1 MIVASRTAHEVAISF
16 STVDN
21 FGTSMSPTK
30 RVDKNASS
38 PAILP
43 LAKSLQF
50 YWYSGHVL
58 SVVCFVCSFL
68 LGFFSPSK
76 SLTFYRYSLFFEFIS
91 YGIVVKQSHFNK
103 RKSVRNQLLKD
114 ENVQYLLFATVL
126 IMSSYVIGPLSGSL
140 YSYVIFSFFHSIA
153 YFQTHILE
161 ALPISLNAQ
170 AAINSRI
177 TFLTENYNQ
186 QALFFASAAEVMI
199 LSNFFWVIPGVLF
212 LIFRNPLKTVVKL
225 LTFAASIVFV
235 KLRYNDSQ
243 YTKAVVQQFDMR
255 ITTLLSHPAVPQP
268 VARFYNNTFKDFVVK
283 YIGPVRVS
291 ISKDVKKSQ

>member
-1 MIVASRTAHEVAISF
+1 
-16 STVDN
+16 
-21 FGTSMSPTK
+21 MSPTN
-30 RVDKNASS
+30 RVDKHASS

-43 LAKSLQF
+43 LAKTLQF
-50 YWYSGHVL
+50 YWYLGHVL

-76 SLTFYRYSLFFEFIS
+76 STSFYRYSLFFELIS
-91 YGIVVKQSHFNK
+91 YGIAVKQLHFSK
-103 RKSVRNQLLKD
+103 RKSAWNQLLKD

-161 ALPISLNAQ
+161 AMPISLNAQ

-177 TFLTENYNQ
+177 TFLTANYNQ

-199 LSNFFWVIPGVLF
+199 VSNCFWVIPGILI
-212 LIFRNPLKTVVKL
+212 LIFRNPLQTFAKVV
-225 LTFAASIVFV
+225 TFAASIVFV
-235 KLRYNDSQ
+235 KLRYNDSH

-255 ITTLLSHPAVPQP
+255 ITTLLSHPAVPQS
-268 VARFYNNTFKDFVVK
+268 VARFYNITFKDLVVK
-283 YIGPVRVS
+283 FIGPVRVS
-291 ISKDVKKSQ
+291 ISKDVKMSQ